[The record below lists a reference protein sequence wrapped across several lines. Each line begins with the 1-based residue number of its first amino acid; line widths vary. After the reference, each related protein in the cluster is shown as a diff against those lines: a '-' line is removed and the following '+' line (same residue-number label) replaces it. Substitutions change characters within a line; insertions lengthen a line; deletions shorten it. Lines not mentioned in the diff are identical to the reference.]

1 VRTLCLL
8 LAAAC
13 WLAGCGTLPLDL
25 PRPPTTAWP
34 SPEGSP
40 LARAYAPQLA
50 AHAGQSGLHALP
62 AGIDAFAARAALADA
77 ASHTLDLQYYIVRN
91 DDTTWLLL
99 GRVLRAAERGVRVR
113 LLVDDLD
120 ALGKDPDLAVLGSLP
135 HVEVRVF
142 NPFATRG
149 AFGLGHLLEVLGDTR
164 RLNRRMHNKLWIAD
178 NAMAVIGGR
187 NLGDEYFDAAGEV
200 NFTDL
205 DLLVAG
211 PAVRTMSDS
220 FDAFWNSRW
229 SLPIHALAPEL
240 PTEAARTELQRR
252 LQRQAEAFRRSAYAQ
267 SLREAQL
274 GRTLRTGL
282 LKLKP
287 APVEVVFDDPAKID
301 EPEDPGAPAA
311 SLFGARLRPL
321 MAAARQELIL
331 VSPYFIPSEAGIAGL
346 AALVQR
352 GVRVRVL
359 TNSLASADAVPLA
372 HAGYARRRKALVDA
386 GIELHEMR
394 PDGTRQPR
402 ARGLR
407 ASGAYLHTKAIVV
420 DRRHLVVGSM
430 NLDPRS
436 RLSNTE
442 LGLLIDSPPLAA
454 QLTALFDEAVAPSR
468 AFRVMRA
475 EGGDASAPLVWH
487 TEDDGRPVQHPH
499 EPLTS
504 VWRRAL
510 SRLLQAIAP
519 EELL

>member
-1 VRTLCLL
+1 MLL
-8 LAAAC
+8 LAS
-13 WLAGCGTLPLDL
+13 WLLAGCGALPLDV
-25 PRPPTTAWP
+25 PRPPSSAWP
-34 SPEGSP
+34 SPEASP
-40 LARAYAPQLA
+40 LAQAYAPQLA
-50 AHAGQSGLHALP
+50 AYPGQSGLHALP
-62 AGIDAFAARAALADA
+62 AGIDAFAARAALADGA
-77 ASHTLDLQYYIVRN
+77 RHALDLQYYIVRN

-99 GRVLRAAERGVRVR
+99 GRVLRAAQRGVRVR
-113 LLVDDLD
+113 LLIDDLD
-120 ALGKDPDLAVLGSLP
+120 ALGKDPDLAVLASFP

-149 AFGLGHLLEVLGDTR
+149 AFGVGHLLEALGDTR

-178 NAMAVIGGR
+178 NAVAVIGGR

-229 SLPIHALAPEL
+229 SLPIQALAGAV
-240 PTEAARTELQRR
+240 PTEAARADLALR
-252 LQRQAEAFRRSAYAQ
+252 LQARVEAFRRGPYAEA
-267 SLREAQL
+267 LREAQL
-274 GRTLRTGL
+274 GGTLRSGRL
-282 LKLKP
+282 PLQP

-301 EPEDPGAPAA
+301 APEDPDAPAA
-311 SLFGARLRPL
+311 SLFGTRLRPL
-321 MAAARQELIL
+321 MAAARGELIL

-346 AALVQR
+346 AALVRR

-372 HAGYARRRKALVDA
+372 HAGYARRREALVDA

-394 PDGTRQPR
+394 PDSARPPR

-442 LGLLIDSPPLAA
+442 LGLLVDSPPLAA
-454 QLTALFDEAVAPSR
+454 QLAGLFDEAVAPAR
-468 AFRVMRA
+468 AFRVRRA
-475 EGGDASAPLVWH
+475 EGGGAEAPLRWH
-487 TEDDGRPVQHPH
+487 TEDDGRPVQHVR